1 MQRFIL
7 APEVLNDEPCGVQAD
22 VWSIGALIAT
32 LYEFYSLKKID
43 RFSFFFNLV

>member
-1 MQRFIL
+1 LKKIINNYEYIL

-32 LYEFYSLKKID
+32 L
-43 RFSFFFNLV
+43 

>member
-1 MQRFIL
+1 MERQSKENENLFL

-32 LYEFYSLKKID
+32 L
-43 RFSFFFNLV
+43 

>member
-1 MQRFIL
+1 MLVGSFVFFYWKINNHEYVL

-32 LYEFYSLKKID
+32 L
-43 RFSFFFNLV
+43 